1 MDSNS
6 RDHLIPSHKTPERH
20 GAQAKLPSKD
30 ASNEVRAT
38 QCQSKDSSICS
49 AKNDREKDMRRAD
62 VPPSSSSGPMSATAV
77 SAVMGPPPPKDDKKT
92 SRWERWR
99 RDRREAREL
108 RIPSLESSRL
118 WKVGSVVS

>member
-6 RDHLIPSHKTPERH
+6 RDHLIPSHKAPERH
-20 GAQAKLPSKD
+20 SAQTKPPSEGSSNEIQGAQY
-30 ASNEVRAT
+30 
-38 QCQSKDSSICS
+38 QSKDSSIIS
-49 AKNDREKDMRRAD
+49 AKNDREKDMRKAD

-99 RDRREAREL
+99 RDRRESREL
-108 RIPSLESSRL
+108 GIPSLESSRR
-118 WKVGSVVS
+118 WKVGNVVS